1 MTDANGLSAEDNNRA
16 DATVIADQ
24 GSNGDGG
31 IKVAGP
37 LTEDNRALVEAK
49 KWAGE
54 DGSIDLNKITEGYRN
69 LEAHASQ
76 SLRLPGENATAD
88 DWNAFYQKLGR
99 PENADGYQLKLNTE
113 SVPEGFPYDE
123 KSAIEFRNWAHEAG
137 LTPRQAQSLHDRFVS
152 FQVGSFEAARAD
164 SVRREADAHRAIVQE
179 WGEPDTTGY
188 KQNLELA
195 SRAITQLGLK
205 DALVEGGALSADGA
219 IRNVAIAKAF
229 AKVGK
234 ELYAE
239 DSMATNA
246 NGVLS
251 NPFSDGS
258 NFNLTKQ
265 GELIR
270 SDPRKASALIR
281 AAGKKPSDFGLA

>member
-1 MTDANGLSAEDNNRA
+1 MTVEANGPAETQTTA
-16 DATVIADQ
+16 PATTAIVDQ
-24 GSNGDGG
+24 GSNGDG
-31 IKVAGP
+31 KTWAAG
-37 LTEDNRALVEAK
+37 LQTEENRALVEAK
-49 KWAGE
+49 QWASA
-54 DGSIDLNKITEGYRN
+54 DDALKSYRE
-69 LEAHASQ
+69 LQTHASKG
-76 SLRLPGENATAD
+76 LHLPGENATAD
-88 DWNAFYQKLGR
+88 DWNAFYTKLGR

-152 FQVGSFEAARAD
+152 YQAGSFEAQRAD
-164 SVRREADAHRAIVQE
+164 AVKREGDAHRAIVQE

-239 DSMATNA
+239 DSMATDA

-265 GELIR
+265 GEIIR

-281 AAGKKPSDFGLA
+281 AAGKNPADFGIS